1 MVVWSE
7 HDPLRKALCGR
18 RAERLLI
25 RRVCE
30 FARTRIVVTLGRV
43 GSGPA
48 WWTGKQQ
55 APSLTSGS
63 CVCVFVLLGD
73 GQNTAMVKGM
83 FTSKLEVARF
93 EGASI
98 RTVSGIRG
106 QVKKAVKPGQGGE
119 GCFRAGFEDK
129 ILASDIVFLR
139 AWVKVHHLFP
149 LHSSS

>member
-1 MVVWSE
+1 
-7 HDPLRKALCGR
+7 
-18 RAERLLI
+18 
-25 RRVCE
+25 
-30 FARTRIVVTLGRV
+30 
-43 GSGPA
+43 
-48 WWTGKQQ
+48 
-55 APSLTSGS
+55 
-63 CVCVFVLLGD
+63 
-73 GQNTAMVKGM
+73 MVKGM

-139 AWVKVHHLFP
+139 AWVKVRVEDYLSLPTHNTSRSRHPFE
-149 LHSSS
+149 SSSTGSAKQRVLGSRSMSSQSAAQTPWRWFRSI

>member
-1 MVVWSE
+1 MN
-7 HDPLRKALCGR
+7 RR
-18 RAERLLI
+18 RATVRSQWSRLVYRL
-25 RRVCE
+25 RYK
-30 FARTRIVVTLGRV
+30 
-43 GSGPA
+43 
-48 WWTGKQQ
+48 W
-55 APSLTSGS
+55 
-63 CVCVFVLLGD
+63 CVCVCVCLLGGR

-139 AWVKVHHLFP
+139 AWVKVPHLVFRYRTMLASFCSLPHVPP
-149 LHSSS
+149 LRARARI

>member
-1 MVVWSE
+1 
-7 HDPLRKALCGR
+7 
-18 RAERLLI
+18 
-25 RRVCE
+25 
-30 FARTRIVVTLGRV
+30 
-43 GSGPA
+43 
-48 WWTGKQQ
+48 
-55 APSLTSGS
+55 
-63 CVCVFVLLGD
+63 
-73 GQNTAMVKGM
+73 MVKGM

-139 AWVKVHHLFP
+139 AWVKVRVQDTYRFP
-149 LHSSS
+149 HTIRRGVGIHSRAQVQGARNNGCWALAA